1 MRHRVAGRAFGRTAN
16 QRKALFRGL
25 VTSLFDHLK
34 IETTAAKAK
43 ETKKI
48 AEKLITLGKK
58 GDIHSRRLALSRV
71 PNKKIVTKLFTEIA
85 PKIERSSGYLRVV
98 KTRFRAGDNSD
109 MAMLE
114 FVDYEMLKED
124 GGEKKEDKKEGK
136 KKAKSADKPDTKEK
150 TEKTEKKAKVADKP
164 DTKAKK
170 PKKAK
175 AAKKEDVKE
184 EKAEK
189 VEEVKEVKEEA
200 EEEK

>member
-43 ETKKI
+43 ATKSM

-58 GDIHSRRLALSRV
+58 GDIHSRRLALSRI
-71 PNKKIVTKLFTEIA
+71 PNKKVVTKLFTEIA

-109 MAMLE
+109 MAILE
-114 FVDYEMLKED
+114 FVDYDVLKGD
-124 GGEKKEDKKEGK
+124 RGEKKEDKKEGK
-136 KKAKSADKPDTKEK
+136 KKAKAADKPDTKEKKAKSADKPDTKEK
-150 TEKTEKKAKVADKP
+150 KEKKARTAE
-164 DTKAKK
+164 
-170 PKKAK
+170 
-175 AAKKEDVKE
+175 KEEVKE

-189 VEEVKEVKEEA
+189 AEESKEEA
-200 EEEK
+200 KKEK